1 MFLTWKCLTFT
12 LWKYSHN
19 LLFVSI
25 KNVYLNK
32 KRNYLIIHSYFHLHQ
47 QCSLLWQTWYKIQN
61 AVHLELMAQGSIVQ
75 LNAESKHGF
84 DLIPFRL
91 SSVLGHQMCVAFSKQ
106 IAYMTI
112 KLPFMKSSCCIRQAH
127 TTGAPKRR
135 VYLSNSIV
143 WGKDSSMFMF
153 IFVLWIFLGSF
164 APSLTVCFSTNLFVF
179 KSNK

>member
-1 MFLTWKCLTFT
+1 MLCNALHCSLLHIYQQVKQKIDVLLLIVRLRCNHVSYLKMLLTFT
-12 LWKYSHN
+12 FCKYSHN
-19 LLFVSI
+19 LSFVSI

-143 WGKDSSMFMF
+143 
-153 IFVLWIFLGSF
+153 
-164 APSLTVCFSTNLFVF
+164 
-179 KSNK
+179 